1 MSDDPGARR
10 AEASA
15 AAVDALREIAF
26 WRERARVDTHRV
38 KAYRKAADAVAALAP
53 TRVAELGTTAAA
65 WTRIPGIGASTAK
78 AIVSA
83 VAGDVPE
90 ALAKARAEA
99 APVLDPDD
107 VAGLELFAHARGDLH
122 THTTAS
128 DGGSPLEEMVR
139 VAARLGRS
147 YIAITDHSPRL
158 RVANGLSPERLR
170 AQIAQIAELNHVL
183 AEEGAAIRVLTAIE
197 VDILDDGSLDQEPEL
212 LAELDVVVGSVHSEL
227 RMEQAAMTRRMVRA
241 VANPDLDILGHCTG
255 QLVEGARGT
264 RPRSQFDADI
274 VFEACREY
282 GTAVEINARP
292 ERRDPPDDLIDIAL
306 ETECLFSIDS
316 DSHAPG
322 QLDWL
327 ALGYS
332 RAAARGVPAER
343 IITTWPLE
351 RLLTWTRT
359 REV

>member
-1 MSDDPGARR
+1 MSDDPGAGGQ
-10 AEASA
+10 
-15 AAVDALREIAF
+15 AAVEALREIAF

-38 KAYRKAADAVAALAP
+38 KAYRKAADAVEALAP
-53 TRVAELGTTAAA
+53 ERVAELGTTATA
-65 WTRIPGIGASTAK
+65 WQRIPDVGASTAK

-83 VAGDVPE
+83 LEGSVPD

-99 APVLDPDD
+99 TPTLSPDD
-107 VAGLELFAHARGDLH
+107 VAGAELFAHARGDLH
-122 THTTAS
+122 MHTIAS

-139 VAARLGRS
+139 VAARLGRE
-147 YIAITDHSPRL
+147 YVAISDHSPRL
-158 RVANGLSPERLR
+158 RIANGLSPARLR
-170 AQIAQIAELNHVL
+170 AQIEEVADLNAVL
-183 AEEGAAIRVLTAIE
+183 EDEGTGIRVLTAIE
-197 VDILDDGSLDQEPEL
+197 VDILDDGSLDQEPAL
-212 LAELDVVVGSVHSEL
+212 LEELDVVVGSVHSEL
-227 RMEQAAMTRRMVRA
+227 RMESAAMTRRMVRA
-241 VANPDLDILGHCTG
+241 VANPHLDVLGHCTG
-255 QLVEGARGT
+255 RLVEGARGT
-264 RPRSQFDADI
+264 RPQSQFDAEI

-292 ERRDPPDDLIDIAL
+292 ERRDPPDDLIDLAL
-306 ETECLFSIDS
+306 DAEVLFAIDS

-351 RLLTWTRT
+351 RLLRWTET